1 MDEQKSSFGD
11 WDEIRVAYHVAR
23 LGTLSAAAAYLGVHH
38 ATVIRRIDALEAR
51 LGAKLF
57 QRNPRGYH
65 PTEAGREL
73 MRTAAA
79 TEETL
84 SQLAG
89 NLKGR
94 GEAVSGDLII
104 TSLSGLSPFIT
115 PILAEFGRLYPE
127 VRLTLV
133 EDTRLLKLEY
143 GEAHVAL
150 RAGAKP
156 QEPDNIA
163 QNVAHLPVTM
173 FAHESY
179 VEKYGFL
186 FGDNDAANHRF
197 VGVVAALGRPPFQV
211 WMDKHVPDDQIVF
224 RASGM
229 RSYEDAVRC
238 GAGIGF
244 LSVQT
249 AAAFLDLVEVAPA
262 LPEWD
267 SVLWLVTHVDV
278 HRAAK
283 VQALVKFLKSQLA
296 VNFTRYDGVEPNR
309 K

>member
-1 MDEQKSSFGD
+1 MNEQSEVFGD
-11 WDEIRVAYHVAR
+11 WDEVRVAYHVAR
-23 LGTLSAAAAYLGVHH
+23 LGTLSAAASYLGIHH

-84 SQLAG
+84 ERLAG

-94 GEAVSGDLII
+94 SEAVSGDLVV
-104 TSLSGLSPFIT
+104 TSLSGLSPIIT
-115 PILAEFGRLYPE
+115 PLLAEFGQMHPE

-163 QNVAHLPVTM
+163 QKVAQTPVTLY
-173 FAHESY
+173 AHKSY
-179 VEKYGFL
+179 VEQHGL
-186 FGDNDAANHRF
+186 LQSNDDANNHRF
-197 VGVVAALGRPPFQV
+197 VGVIGALGRAPFQS
-211 WMDKHVPDDQIVF
+211 WLDKYVSDEQVVF

-229 RSYEDAVRC
+229 RSYEDAIRC

-244 LSVQT
+244 LT
-249 AAAFLDLVEVAPA
+249 AAIARGLPDLVEVTPA
-262 LPEWD
+262 MPEWD

-283 VQALVKFLKSQLA
+283 VQALVKFLKAKLA
-296 VNFTRYDGVEPNR
+296 ATPRRFDC
-309 K
+309 